1 VFRGK
6 SIHSLDAKGRLSIP
20 ARFKEVLQSRY
31 SDGLFVTNK
40 VKCLVAY
47 PHEEWRKI
55 EDRFLSTP
63 LLPPEVERFQR
74 YFLASAVECKL
85 DSHGRILIPAPLRD
99 EVDIRKEVV
108 LLGMLDHLEIWSR
121 DWLEKEYQMVREN
134 FNEYHS
140 AVSAITP

>member
-1 VFRGK
+1 MFRGK

-20 ARFKEVLQSRY
+20 ARFREVLQSRY
-31 SDGLFVTNK
+31 SETLFVTNK

-47 PHEEWRKI
+47 PHEEWRKM
-55 EDRFLSTP
+55 EDRFLSAP
-63 LLPPEVERFQR
+63 LLPPEVEQFQR

-99 EVDIRKEVV
+99 EVNITKEVV
-108 LLGMLDHLEIWSR
+108 LLGMLSHFEIWSK
-121 DWLEKEYQMVREN
+121 DALEEEYQVVREN

-140 AVSAITP
+140 AVSTIAQ